1 MKSLTES
8 VEFISASFDKYEGDR
23 KKKDEM
29 MNSLE
34 ENLLGLTEKGTIF
47 KKKLYSHTVL
57 KKNQNED
64 ANEVPYL
71 PKKVGLNFVTLRK
84 FRHLGP
90 TKVWAFSN
98 ILYRSKIVI

>member
-34 ENLLGLTEKGTIF
+34 EKNLGLTEKGTIF

-57 KKNQNED
+57 KENQNED
-64 ANEVPYL
+64 ANEVPNL
-71 PKKVGLNFVTLRK
+71 PKKGRSIFLSPLENFVT
-84 FRHLGP
+84 
-90 TKVWAFSN
+90 
-98 ILYRSKIVI
+98 

>member
-8 VEFISASFDKYEGDR
+8 VEFISASFAKYRDDR

-29 MNSLE
+29 MTSLE
-34 ENLLGLTEKGTIF
+34 EKVLGLTEKGTIF

-57 KKNQNED
+57 KENQNED

-71 PKKVGLNFVTLRK
+71 PKKVGLNFCYPWKISSLRTDES
-84 FRHLGP
+84 FG
-90 TKVWAFSN
+90 FSN
-98 ILYRSKIVI
+98 ILYRSKIGI